1 MTLARLYRH
10 GHCLGW
16 IPGNVAVDRW
26 FRITVVCID
35 RSRTTKNHSHKT
47 IYFLAQE
54 SQIGSQWYMEILPI
68 PNKQIEPYTF
78 LILFI
83 PEHAQRFVY
92 TVRARLLD
100 LSMPMQAE
108 FLCLPGDG
116 KN

>member
-1 MTLARLYRH
+1 
-10 GHCLGW
+10 
-16 IPGNVAVDRW
+16 
-26 FRITVVCID
+26 
-35 RSRTTKNHSHKT
+35 
-47 IYFLAQE
+47 
-54 SQIGSQWYMEILPI
+54 MEILPI

-108 FLCLPGDG
+108 FLCLPEDG
-116 KN
+116 KINHWVTMRRSKRRNFGPTDLIAFPTLCQDSIPLPKFFSQDVRRKSA